1 MFRPT
6 RRAIPIPLLN
16 QGNAWLNPSQTN
28 RSHNSAKS
36 LWTMDIALTIK
47 DASSLTASINWER
60 TMNTTQSTRLRNV
73 EVLKTIT
80 SVFTEIGAT
89 LSMWLFL
96 HRNKVILQFAAIG
109 ALTFKWNWSEDL
121 PKKSQN

>member
-28 RSHNSAKS
+28 RNHNSAKS

-47 DASSLTASINWER
+47 DASSLMASIN
-60 TMNTTQSTRLRNV
+60 
-73 EVLKTIT
+73 
-80 SVFTEIGAT
+80 
-89 LSMWLFL
+89 
-96 HRNKVILQFAAIG
+96 
-109 ALTFKWNWSEDL
+109 
-121 PKKSQN
+121 